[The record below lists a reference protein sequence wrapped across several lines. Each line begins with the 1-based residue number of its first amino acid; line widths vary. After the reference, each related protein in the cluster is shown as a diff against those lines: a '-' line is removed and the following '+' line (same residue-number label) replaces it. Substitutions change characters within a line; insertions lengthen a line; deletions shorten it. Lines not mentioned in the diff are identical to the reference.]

1 MQNNKK
7 IVDNFFWRFL
17 ERISAQ
23 GITFIVSVVLARLL
37 DPEIYGT
44 VALVTAIITIL
55 NVLVDS
61 GLGVSL
67 IQKKDADDIDFST
80 VFWFN
85 LTLCSV
91 FYMLMFFGANLISEF
106 YKRPE
111 LTNIVRVLSLCL
123 IVAGIKNV
131 QQAYVSRHLIFKKFF
146 WATFGGTVMSAF
158 VGIGMALQGFGVWA
172 LVFQNLT
179 NQFFDTL
186 ILWLTV
192 KWRPKFVFSVERFKK
207 LFSFGYKLLL
217 TSIIDTTY
225 NQLRQLVLGKN
236 YSSSDLA
243 YYNQGYKYPSLIVV
257 NIDTSID
264 SVLLPA
270 LSNEQDDLQRVK
282 AMTRRAIKV
291 STYLLMPCLAGLAA
305 CAEPIITI
313 MLTEKWLPC
322 VPYLRIFCISYAMY
336 PINTANLNAI
346 KAIGRSDVSL
356 QLEIIKKTIGFL
368 SIIVA
373 MNISPIALAYSLLF
387 SSICAQF
394 INAWPN
400 KKLLGYS
407 LVEQMKDIMPQTIL
421 SLIMLSC
428 ILCVG
433 VLQINLWGRLGLQ
446 ISVGIGIY
454 IIGSIILKIDSFIYI
469 LNVLKNYKK

>member
-1 MQNNKK
+1 MQNKK
-7 IVDNFFWRFL
+7 RIVNNFFWRFL

-37 DPEIYGT
+37 NPDIYGT

-85 LTLCSV
+85 MTLCSV
-91 FYMLMFFGANLISEF
+91 FYVLMFFGANLISEL
-106 YKRPE
+106 YKIPE
-111 LTNIVRVLSLCL
+111 LTSIVRVLSLCL

-131 QQAYVSRHLIFKKFF
+131 QQAYVSRHMIFKKFF
-146 WATFGGTVMSAF
+146 WATFGGTAISGF
-158 VGIGMALQGFGVWA
+158 VGIGMALNGFGVWA

-179 NQFFDTL
+179 NQICDTL
-186 ILWLTV
+186 ILWITV
-192 KWRPKFVFSVERFKK
+192 KWRPKFIFSIERFKK
-207 LFSFGYKLLL
+207 LFTFGYKLLL
-217 TSIIDTTY
+217 TSVIDTTY

-270 LSNEQDDLQRVK
+270 LSNEQDDLQQLK

-322 VPYLRIFCISYAMY
+322 IPYLQIFCISYAMY

-346 KAIGRSDVSL
+346 KAIGRSDISL
-356 QLEIIKKTIGFL
+356 RLEIIKKTIGFL

-373 MNISPIALAYSLLF
+373 MNISPMALAYSLLF

-400 KKLLGYS
+400 KRLLGYS
-407 LVEQMKDIMPQTIL
+407 FIEQMKDIIPQTIL

-428 ILCVG
+428 VLCVG
-433 VLQINLWGRLGLQ
+433 LLRANVWIMLGLQ
-446 ISVGIGIY
+446 IVVGIGVY
-454 IIGSIILKIDSFIYI
+454 ILGSKLLKIDSFFYI
-469 LNVLKNYKK
+469 LDVLKKYKK